1 MRRPADDLQQQDT
14 AAVAVAL
21 RSATAPPLTR
31 RMASLAYEAM
41 ILFGI
46 GLVPGAIGALFV
58 RLLGPEGAWHA
69 ETALRA
75 IAFLVYGIYFVWCW
89 STGGQTLPMQTWH
102 LRIVTREGRPLT
114 QRCALARYLLAWA
127 WVVPGWLVASLAG
140 WHGWAMLAAVGVNVV
155 VYAALAL
162 ARPDRQFWHDAAC
175 GTRLVAW
182 QPSPGGRTQR
192 RAMGVSP

>member
-1 MRRPADDLQQQDT
+1 MRQPTDDLQREP
-14 AAVAVAL
+14 AAVAATL
-21 RSATAPPLTR
+21 RSAAAPPLAR

-75 IAFLVYGIYFVWCW
+75 IAFIVYGIYFVWCW
-89 STGGQTLPMQTWH
+89 STAGQTLPMQTWH
-102 LRIVTREGRPLT
+102 LRVVTRDGAPLT
-114 QRCALARYLLAWA
+114 QPRALARYLLAWV
-127 WVVPGWLVASLAG
+127 WVLPGWLVASLAG
-140 WHGWAMLAAVGVNVV
+140 WHGGAMLAAVAANVV
-155 VYAALAL
+155 VYAALTL

-175 GTRLVAW
+175 GTRLVVW
-182 QPSPGGRTQR
+182 QPSPGGRARR
-192 RAMGVSP
+192 RAAVSS